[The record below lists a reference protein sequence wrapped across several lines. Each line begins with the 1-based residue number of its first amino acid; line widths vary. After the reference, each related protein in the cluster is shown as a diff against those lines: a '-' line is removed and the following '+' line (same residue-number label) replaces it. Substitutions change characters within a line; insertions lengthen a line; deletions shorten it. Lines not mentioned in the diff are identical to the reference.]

1 MKDFFSNLFGRNN
14 DPKSIVS
21 FDVMD
26 AIYSYLYNEDNKLEF
41 KIKGIHD
48 TVLVNLYSF
57 PGSFNYEEAQNEIK
71 KAGFK
76 NAYEVLNEIYKKI
89 NIGPVS
95 EEQMLQELEYDY
107 IHIQFYTEPTP
118 EAKKYLKH
126 VLHNFVIFFCCTNSL
141 ETNDFRMLYNNSFFM
156 DYTKGILETESID
169 IKEPKNDTQ
178 KIGFKEFERVLQGIC
193 EYLEIELPDDI
204 ELPSQEK
211 LLPEEVEVTQETF
224 EEFIKL
230 VSRGDVD
237 EKLVQKQSKKLLK
250 NFKKGHT
257 EYHDIVKGQWDFFE
271 SIDAWNSDWKFDP
284 EDAEY
289 FISEMIG
296 EDLNFDY
303 PEETYSHDLFPY
315 IQSALEKRGLELMSY
330 DTHGDNYL
338 FFVAN
343 KNDVARILQL
353 SELTKIEVDSL

>member
-1 MKDFFSNLFGRNN
+1 MKNFFSNLFGRNN

-26 AIYSYLYNEDNKLEF
+26 SIYSELYNGNNSFDF
-41 KIKGIHD
+41 KMKGVHD
-48 TVLVNLYSF
+48 TVSVNLYSF
-57 PGSFNYEEAQNEIK
+57 PTSFDHDEGKIEIEK
-71 KAGFK
+71 SGFK

-89 NIGPVS
+89 NIGPIS
-95 EEQMLQELEYDY
+95 EEQMLQELEFDY

-141 ETNDFRMLYNNSFFM
+141 ETNDFRMLYNNSYFL
-156 DYTKGILETESID
+156 DYTKAILDTESID
-169 IKEPKNDTQ
+169 IKDPKNDTQ

-193 EYLEIELPDDI
+193 QYLQIELPESI
-204 ELPSQEK
+204 ELPSQEN

-230 VSRGDVD
+230 VTRGHVE
-237 EKLVQKQSKKLLK
+237 EKLVKKESKKLLK
-250 NFKKGHT
+250 NFKKEEK
-257 EYHDIVKGQWDFFE
+257 EYHAIVQGQWDFFE

-296 EDLNFDY
+296 EDLNFEY

-315 IQSALEKRGLELMSY
+315 IQSALEKRDLELMTY

-343 KNDVARILQL
+343 KSDVARILEL

>member
-1 MKDFFSNLFGRNN
+1 MKDFFLNLFGRNN
-14 DPKSIVS
+14 NPKSIVS

-26 AIYSYLYNEDNKLEF
+26 AIYSELYNGNNNFEF
-41 KIKGIHD
+41 KMKGVHD
-48 TVLVNLYSF
+48 TVSVSLYSF
-57 PGSFNYEEAQNEIK
+57 PSSFDHDEGRAEIK
-71 KAGFK
+71 KSGFK

-107 IHIQFYTEPTP
+107 IHIQFYTEPTA
-118 EAKKYLKH
+118 EAKKYFKH
-126 VLHNFVIFFCCTNSL
+126 ILHNFVIFFCCTNSL
-141 ETNDFRMLYNNSFFM
+141 ETNDFKMLYNNSYFL
-156 DYTKGILETESID
+156 DYTKGILDAEAID
-169 IKEPKNDTQ
+169 IKEPKNDAQ
-178 KIGFKEFERVLQGIC
+178 KLGFKEFERILQGIC
-193 EYLEIELPDDI
+193 QHLNIELPESI
-204 ELPSQEK
+204 ELPSREN

-257 EYHDIVKGQWDFFE
+257 EYHEIVQGQWDFFE

-315 IQSALEKRGLELMSY
+315 IQSALEQRGLELMSY

-343 KNDVARILQL
+343 KNDVPRILQL

>member
-1 MKDFFSNLFGRNN
+1 MKNFFSNFFGRNN

-26 AIYSYLYNEDNKLEF
+26 LIYSELYNGNNNFEF
-41 KIKGIHD
+41 KMKGVHD
-48 TVLVNLYSF
+48 TISVSLYSF
-57 PGSFNYEEAQNEIK
+57 PSSFDHEEGRAEIK
-71 KAGFK
+71 KSGFK

-107 IHIQFYTEPTP
+107 IHIQFYSEPSP

-126 VLHNFVIFFCCTNSL
+126 VLHNFMIFFCCTNSL
-141 ETNDFRMLYNNSFFM
+141 ETNDFRMIYNNSYFL
-156 DYTKGILETESID
+156 DYTKGILEAESID
-169 IKEPKNDTQ
+169 INDPKNETQ
-178 KIGFKEFERVLQGIC
+178 KIGFKEFEKILQGIC
-193 EYLEIELPDDI
+193 QYLNITLP
-204 ELPSQEK
+204 ESVQLLSQEN
-211 LLPEEVEVTQETF
+211 LLPEEVEITQETF

-230 VSRGDVD
+230 VSRGSID

-257 EYHDIVKGQWDFFE
+257 EYHEIVQGHWAFFE
-271 SIDAWNSDWKFDP
+271 IIDAWNSDWKFDP
-284 EDAEY
+284 EDAEA

-315 IQSALEKRGLELMSY
+315 IQSALEKRGFELMSY

-343 KNDVARILQL
+343 KNDVARILEL